1 MCASFWLVLLKWEA
15 SKEYQKKKKLAK
27 LDVTKRNVE
36 KPISTL
42 FITNKAKDIILSLR
56 QI

>member
-1 MCASFWLVLLKWEA
+1 MGSINGIA
-15 SKEYQKKKKLAK
+15 KKKKKKKKKKEKEKEKLAK

-42 FITNKAKDIILSLR
+42 FIRNKAKDCKPSL
-56 QI
+56 